1 MTHNGRKCR
10 HSNFSKWRWEGNHLV
25 GQGRQLSVIAAV
37 TVPALAEHE
46 IVEDIVDTTGGNRE
60 RDSLRPYTG
69 HSRPYTQYTFRRE
82 KYYKKSWLISPS
94 EESLNK
100 ITKKRV

>member
-60 RDSLRPYTG
+60 RQPQALYRPFQAIHTIYFQK
-69 HSRPYTQYTFRRE
+69 R
-82 KYYKKSWLISPS
+82 
-94 EESLNK
+94 K
-100 ITKKRV
+100 ILQEILAYLAI

>member
-1 MTHNGRKCR
+1 MAANVVILIFQNGGGRR
-10 HSNFSKWRWEGNHLV
+10 GEGNHLV

-60 RDSLRPYTG
+60 RQPQALYRPFQAIHTIYFQK
-69 HSRPYTQYTFRRE
+69 R
-82 KYYKKSWLISPS
+82 
-94 EESLNK
+94 K
-100 ITKKRV
+100 ILQEILAYLAI

>member
-1 MTHNGRKCR
+1 MAANVVILIFQNGGGRG
-10 HSNFSKWRWEGNHLV
+10 EGNHLV

-60 RDSLRPYTG
+60 RQPQAFYRPFQAIHTIYFQK
-69 HSRPYTQYTFRRE
+69 R
-82 KYYKKSWLISPS
+82 
-94 EESLNK
+94 K
-100 ITKKRV
+100 ILQEILAYLAI

>member
-1 MTHNGRKCR
+1 MAANVVILIFQNGGGRG
-10 HSNFSKWRWEGNHLV
+10 EGNHLV

-60 RDSLRPYTG
+60 RRPQALY
-69 HSRPYTQYTFRRE
+69 RPFQAIHTIYFQKR
-82 KYYKKSWLISPS
+82 
-94 EESLNK
+94 K
-100 ITKKRV
+100 ILQEILAYLAI

>member
-1 MTHNGRKCR
+1 MAANVVILIFQNGGGRR
-10 HSNFSKWRWEGNHLV
+10 GEGNHLV

-60 RDSLRPYTG
+60 RRPQALY
-69 HSRPYTQYTFRRE
+69 RPFQAIHTIYFQKR
-82 KYYKKSWLISPS
+82 
-94 EESLNK
+94 K
-100 ITKKRV
+100 ILQEILAYLAI

>member
-1 MTHNGRKCR
+1 MAANVVILIFQHGGGRR
-10 HSNFSKWRWEGNHLV
+10 GEGNHLV

-60 RDSLRPYTG
+60 RRPQALY
-69 HSRPYTQYTFRRE
+69 RPFQAIHTIYFQKR
-82 KYYKKSWLISPS
+82 
-94 EESLNK
+94 K
-100 ITKKRV
+100 ILQEILAYLAI